1 MATANPNVLA
11 VTRKFATRNL
21 DISGLLR
28 RLDRA
33 LVEVTKSQSTS
44 INTTLPFDMTR
55 LSSYVDSAKRYRTFM
70 TGEPFMDCP
79 ETTPL
84 LVEVQCYGQITPMD
98 NDSIWDIAQI
108 IDTTMV
114 ELSRAQ
120 SANISNGFPVPQD
133 GIRFDAYMAR
143 IEKLM
148 SVYMAPSE
156 PLDYPESSPR
166 FATTGDGNNAENNV
180 MVSP

>member
-1 MATANPNVLA
+1 MADNTLA
-11 VTRKFATRNL
+11 TTRKFATRNL
-21 DISGLLR
+21 DIAGLLR

-55 LSSYVDSAKRYRTFM
+55 LISYVDSAKAYRVFM
-70 TGEPFMDCP
+70 TGQPFMDCP
-79 ETTPL
+79 ETTPIR
-84 LVEVQCYGQITPMD
+84 VEVLCYGQILPMD

-108 IDTTMV
+108 IDSTML
-114 ELSRAQ
+114 ELSKSQ

-143 IEKLM
+143 IEKLI
-148 SVYMAPSE
+148 SVYMTPSE

-180 MVSP
+180 MLKG

>member
-1 MATANPNVLA
+1 MADNVL
-11 VTRKFATRNL
+11 VQTRKFSTRNL
-21 DISGLLR
+21 DIAGLLR

-44 INTTLPFDMTR
+44 INTTLVFDMTR
-55 LSSYVDSAKRYRTFM
+55 LTSYVDSAKRYRQFM
-70 TGEPFMDCP
+70 TGEPYMDCP

-84 LVEVQCYGQITPMD
+84 LVDVVCYGQILPMD

-108 IDTTMV
+108 IDTTML
-114 ELSRAQ
+114 ELSKAQ
-120 SANISNGFPVPQD
+120 SANVSNGFPVPQD
-133 GIRFDAYMAR
+133 GIRFDSYMAR
-143 IEKLM
+143 IEKLI

-166 FATTGDGNNAENNV
+166 FSTTGSGNDAENNV
-180 MVSP
+180 SIVKG